1 MEKDEIDEMDAI
13 QGFLDA
19 ETVVSRDPLDFRDEN
34 KNRVDDRL
42 ENKGQV

>member
-1 MEKDEIDEMDAI
+1 MENDEIDELDAI

-34 KNRVDDRL
+34 KNRVDDRA
-42 ENKGQV
+42 E